1 MFDEIFNN
9 FEVRQSTL
17 KVKVDS
23 IENLCKN
30 NFCLHENID
39 EIKKFVE
46 ISKYLL
52 CEFTLKYQ
60 STR

>member
-1 MFDEIFNN
+1 MIDEIFNN

-23 IENLCKN
+23 IENLYKK

-39 EIKKFVE
+39 EIKEFVE
-46 ISKYLL
+46 ISKYFANLL
-52 CEFTLKYQ
+52 
-60 STR
+60 

>member
-1 MFDEIFNN
+1 MIDEIFNN

-23 IENLCKN
+23 IEHFCKK

-39 EIKKFVE
+39 EIKEFVE
-46 ISKYLL
+46 ISKYFANLL
-52 CEFTLKYQ
+52 
-60 STR
+60 

>member
-1 MFDEIFNN
+1 MIDEIFNN

-39 EIKKFVE
+39 EIKEFVE
-46 ISKYLL
+46 ISKYFANLL
-52 CEFTLKYQ
+52 
-60 STR
+60 

>member
-1 MFDEIFNN
+1 MIDEIFNN

-23 IENLCKN
+23 IENLGKK

-39 EIKKFVE
+39 EIKQFVE
-46 ISKYLL
+46 ISKYFANLL
-52 CEFTLKYQ
+52 
-60 STR
+60 